1 MREAYLEEGQ
11 SLQQDALKGFYMG
24 RHVGLCFVFKF
35 FFIIIIA
42 LSKRGLYSSG
52 MA

>member
-35 FFIIIIA
+35 F
-42 LSKRGLYSSG
+42 LLLLLL
-52 MA
+52 